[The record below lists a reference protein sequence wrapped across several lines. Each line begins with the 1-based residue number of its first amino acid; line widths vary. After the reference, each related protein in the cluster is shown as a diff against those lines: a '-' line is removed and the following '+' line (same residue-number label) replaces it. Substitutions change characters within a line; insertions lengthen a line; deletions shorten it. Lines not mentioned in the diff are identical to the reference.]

1 MKITEFKSKD
11 FRGSNAL
18 WDYMVVNAS
27 FKSYI
32 IRHDQLGFSRL
43 NYKKKKGGE
52 NIHNVINN
60 KMTEFNHGACSWI
73 QCLADLHGC

>member
-32 IRHDQLGFSRL
+32 IRHDQSEFSHP
-43 NYKKKKGGE
+43 NYKEKRGRK
-52 NIHNVINN
+52 
-60 KMTEFNHGACSWI
+60 
-73 QCLADLHGC
+73 